1 VLGSIGLAAA
11 GLAGFGLG
19 LKLQDRLD
27 QQSFNRA
34 VLVFLAVLGVWL
46 VARAL

>member
-1 VLGSIGLAAA
+1 
-11 GLAGFGLG
+11 

-27 QQSFNRA
+27 QRSFSRV
-34 VLVFLAVLGVWL
+34 VLGFLAALGVWL